1 MSNEP
6 GHKPAAHKKHIAR
19 LERERKQTKI
29 ALYTFFGIL
38 AAVVLLLVYGF
49 LDVNVFQLNKPV
61 AKVGDVEIPAS
72 EFEARVKLYRGQLL
86 SSYNMYM
93 QYQQFGMDTTQQLQ
107 QIETSLNTPGLIGKT
122 IVEQLVNDEIIR
134 QEAAKLGITV
144 SPEELEQKIQESFDY
159 YPSGSPTPTVTP
171 TEFATPEIPAEAF
184 TVVTK
189 TPLTSPTPEATATLT
204 SLPAVTG
211 TVESTATLQPTATAT
226 FTPTA
231 VPTLT
236 ATVGPTATVTPTAT
250 PYTLDGYKNLY
261 ATTVA
266 GFSKSG
272 MSEADY
278 RKFIETRLL
287 QKKLEDAV
295 IKDVVTTKEEVWA
308 RHILVADAT
317 LAVTIIEKLKA
328 GEDFGELAKQ
338 YSTDTGSAVNGGDLG
353 WFSSGMMVP
362 EFETAAFALEK
373 SGDIT
378 QEPVKSQ
385 FGYHII
391 QLIAKREILRTESE
405 IQTAKDE
412 AFAKWIA
419 DVRAKY
425 TVEIYDS
432 FWKTREP
439 QEPNFITIAT
449 EGAGT
454 AIAAQTATA
463 KAEPTSTP

>member
-1 MSNEP
+1 
-6 GHKPAAHKKHIAR
+6 
-19 LERERKQTKI
+19 
-29 ALYTFFGIL
+29 
-38 AAVVLLLVYGF
+38 
-49 LDVNVFQLNKPV
+49 
-61 AKVGDVEIPAS
+61 
-72 EFEARVKLYRGQLL
+72 
-86 SSYNMYM
+86 
-93 QYQQFGMDTTQQLQ
+93 
-107 QIETSLNTPGLIGKT
+107 
-122 IVEQLVNDEIIR
+122 
-134 QEAAKLGITV
+134 
-144 SPEELEQKIQESFDY
+144 
-159 YPSGSPTPTVTP
+159 
-171 TEFATPEIPAEAF
+171 
-184 TVVTK
+184 
-189 TPLTSPTPEATATLT
+189 
-204 SLPAVTG
+204 
-211 TVESTATLQPTATAT
+211 
-226 FTPTA
+226 
-231 VPTLT
+231 
-236 ATVGPTATVTPTAT
+236 
-250 PYTLDGYKNLY
+250 
-261 ATTVA
+261 
-266 GFSKSG
+266 

-391 QLIAKREILRTESE
+391 QLIAKREILRTKSE